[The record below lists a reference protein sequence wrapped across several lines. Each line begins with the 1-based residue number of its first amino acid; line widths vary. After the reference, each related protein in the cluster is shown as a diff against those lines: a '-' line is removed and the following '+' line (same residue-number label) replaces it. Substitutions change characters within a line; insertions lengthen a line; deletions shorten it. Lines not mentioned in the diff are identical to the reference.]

1 MTATSG
7 WSRASR
13 RTTAATAPA
22 GTSGETP
29 ARSAPRLAGAELRD
43 DALEPLDALHD
54 AARLVEQDGARG
66 RQLDPSRGADEQL
79 DAQRGL
85 ERLDP
90 LAQRRLR
97 DVQAL
102 RGARE
107 MQLLGDGDEVA
118 EVSEQVHR
126 ASS

>member
-1 MTATSG
+1 MVAGEPLHHGGDGARRDIGGDAGAQRSG
-7 WSRASR
+7 
-13 RTTAATAPA
+13 
-22 GTSGETP
+22 
-29 ARSAPRLAGAELRD
+29 LAGAELRD

-79 DAQRGL
+79 DPQRGL

-102 RGARE
+102 RGTRE

-118 EVSEQVHR
+118 EVSDQIHR
-126 ASS
+126 APS